1 MAKTVNRVFDPYL
14 SFIPLPRRWLQCS
27 HFHTE
32 GQCFWYFA
40 PHGVFLVVNLTF
52 LKMQYL
58 NIYFHCWVLGSSP
71 SVFPSVA
78 SPWSW
83 LGSRQIVVHKY
94 SHIGSH
100 LFFTA
105 TQQEGNASSIYGET
119 NWATGRFSVLASF
132 MQLIGK
138 FHLFKSN
145 LNTSCILTTEIR
157 LQSRKIDE
165 GQHRESGNTGLKHT
179 KFKKHYNWNWDNCMF
194 KAEWL

>member
-1 MAKTVNRVFDPYL
+1 MAKTVNPVFDPYL

-27 HFHTE
+27 HFHTQ
-32 GQCFWYFA
+32 GQCFWYFFSSWSFFGSKFDFKKNA
-40 PHGVFLVVNLTF
+40 VF
-52 LKMQYL
+52 KYL
-58 NIYFHCWVLGSSP
+58 FWLLSFGEFP

-100 LFFTA
+100 PFFIA

-132 MQLIGK
+132 MQLIEK

-145 LNTSCILTTEIR
+145 LHTSCILTTQIK
-157 LQSRKIDE
+157 LQSRTIDE